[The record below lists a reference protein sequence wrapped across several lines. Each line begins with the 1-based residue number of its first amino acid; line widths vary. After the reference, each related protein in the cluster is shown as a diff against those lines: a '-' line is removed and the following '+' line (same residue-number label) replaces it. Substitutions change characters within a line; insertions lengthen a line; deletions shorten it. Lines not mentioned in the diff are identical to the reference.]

1 MSKDRYGFDGLS
13 LSSIR
18 PGTTVL
24 LAGPAHAGTRDLG
37 LRLLSR
43 PADEGAIV
51 VTTNR
56 RSRRIADDSERV
68 GLSLSRESAAILDC
82 VGDEDESVPAR
93 VLSVSGPSDLTGIG
107 MRYSDV
113 YRTFAREDTDHVRTG
128 LFSLSTLLS
137 FGDLKTVSRFVHT
150 LVGRI
155 DAVDGLGVLLI
166 DPAIH
171 DDRTVSTLSQFCSGR
186 IDVRD
191 GDDGPELRARGLP
204 DQPRDWRPFDPT
216 TDRAE

>member
-1 MSKDRYGFDGLS
+1 MSDDYAFPGLP
-13 LSSIR
+13 LGPIR

-24 LAGPAHAGTRDLG
+24 LAGPAHSGARELG
-37 LRLLSR
+37 LSLLAG
-43 PADEGAIV
+43 PAGEGAIV

-56 RSRRIADDSERV
+56 RSRRIAADCEHV
-68 GLSLSRESAAILDC
+68 GLELTADSTAILDC
-82 VGDEDESVPAR
+82 VGDEDADVPAR
-93 VLSVSGPSDLTGIG
+93 VLPVSGPSDLTGIG

-113 YRTFAREDTDHVRTG
+113 HREFEQSGIDRVRTG

-155 DAVDGLGVLLI
+155 DALDGLGVLLI

-171 DDRTVSTLSQFCSGR
+171 DDQTVRTLSQFCSGR
-186 IDVRD
+186 IDVRE

-204 DQPRDWRPFDPT
+204 GHAREWQAFDPSGP
-216 TDRAE
+216 DS